1 MVSVTLIIF
10 IVISI
15 ILLFTAMVLSAM
27 AASEARKGSDQC
39 KQNCHKYA
47 MWNAIVCGI
56 AVAIIVV
63 IMIIYIYTTRHT
75 IAKKSSEYLHHY
87 GERMGEYGG
96 GRRDVSMSDLQP
108 RDLV

>member
-10 IVISI
+10 IVITI

-47 MWNAIVCGI
+47 MWNAIVCGL
-56 AVAIIVV
+56 AVAAIVV
-63 IMIIYIYTTRHT
+63 IMIIYIYTSRHT
-75 IAKKSSEYLHHY
+75 IAKKSGAFLRKH
-87 GERMGEYGG
+87 GERAEGYGQ
-96 GRRDVSMSDLQP
+96 RIPKDLP
-108 RDLV
+108 PPVFE